1 MELAK
6 NQEHTVTIEGYGE
19 GGMGVARIDGRVV
32 FVHGALRGEK
42 CRVLILKTLKS
53 VAFAKVLEVI
63 EPSSER
69 ITPDCPYFPR
79 CGGCTYRHIRYE
91 EELRLKR
98 QRVQDNLSRIGGSD
112 VTVEEILGAQDTLH
126 YRNKAQYPVS
136 KDGAVGFYR
145 ARTHEVIECEHCLL
159 VRPEAD
165 AAAEALREYMQ
176 SCRVAGY
183 DEKTGRGLVRHLYIR
198 SNAAG
203 ESLVCVL
210 VNGDKLP
217 KEDRLVTLLRDAC
230 PKCTGIVLGTNTKK
244 GNVILGDRYRTL
256 WGSDRLEDTLC
267 GKTFRLSV
275 PSFYQVNHEQAE
287 RLYAKAIEY
296 AQLTGE
302 ETVLDLTVKKG
313 MNQGWFGNADV
324 AGGTEDRY
332 MGRFMLNRFVDKTQV
347 SVVGS
352 ANNVNDQGFSGGG
365 GPPRWRR
372 NNGLTATKMLGVNFA
387 TQTDKLELG
396 GSARYN
402 YQDGDIA
409 SIGSTEDF
417 LPNGNSYSNS
427 NSRQR
432 NKAKN
437 FNADFRMEWK
447 PDSMT
452 NIIFRPNFS
461 YGKTDNL
468 SNSESGTFNSDP
480 YSLVSDP
487 NNWLNLEKILNPD
500 DDPLRSIRINAI
512 NSGSLSDNKSVST
525 DATLQLNRKLNDKG
539 RNVTFRGRFGYTNND
554 NNQYTESETHYFQ
567 LLNALGGDSIL
578 VRNQYITTPTKNYNY
593 SAQLTYSEPIAR
605 ATFLQFSYQFQYKY
619 SESDKT
625 TYDLQGFPDWGLST
639 QLPTG
644 YEEHAVDSLGKYAEY
659 RYYNHDA
666 SVSLRFIRE
675 KYQLS
680 AGMSFQPQ
688 HSVLSYKRGDYM
700 IDTTRNVF
708 NFAPNLDLRIR
719 FSKVSQLRMTYRGR
733 SSQPSMENLLPIVDN
748 SNPQNVRIGNPGL
761 KPSFTHNMRFFYNT
775 YNAEKQRGIMSHVN
789 FSATQNSIS
798 NSRVYNSE
806 TGGWTTTPKNIN
818 GNWNAFGMFGFN
830 TALPN
835 KKYTINSFSNAN
847 YQNNVAYLTSG
858 KGADAV
864 ERKNTTTNLTLG
876 ERLNA
881 AYRNDWFEFGLNG
894 SISYSI
900 EKDKLT
906 PDNNQEP
913 YTFSYGA
920 NTQISM
926 PWNMTLSTNI
936 ANQSRR
942 GYTDS
947 SMNRNE
953 LIWNAQLSQTFLKGN
968 ATVSFEMYDI
978 LKKQSNIS
986 RSLTASGRSV
996 YEYNGVNS
1004 YCMLHFIY
1012 RLNIFGSKA
1021 ARDKMQGR
1029 RGFGGPGFGP
1039 GGSAGEEREAGS
1051 GGNGAAL

>member
-1 MELAK
+1 MALLLVTTLSAFSQTK
-6 NQEHTVTIEGYGE
+6 NITVS
-19 GGMGVARIDGRVV
+19 GRVV
-32 FVHGALRGEK
+32 EDTKEPAIQATVQLLLLPDSVQASGTATTAQGYFTLPKVSAGK
-42 CRVLILKTLKS
+42 YVLKVSYIGFKSQYIPLHLYATTTAKNVGTLT
-53 VAFAKVLEVI
+53 LE
-63 EPSSER
+63 
-69 ITPDCPYFPR
+69 TD
-79 CGGCTYRHIRYE
+79 
-91 EELRLKR
+91 
-98 QRVQDNLSRIGGSD
+98 
-112 VTVEEILGAQDTLH
+112 
-126 YRNKAQYPVS
+126 
-136 KDGAVGFYR
+136 AVM
-145 ARTHEVIECEHCLL
+145 L
-159 VRPEAD
+159 
-165 AAAEALREYMQ
+165 AEA
-176 SCRVAGY
+176 V
-183 DEKTGRGLVRHLYIR
+183 
-198 SNAAG
+198 
-203 ESLVCVL
+203 
-210 VNGDKLP
+210 
-217 KEDRLVTLLRDAC
+217 VTAEA
-230 PKCTGIVLGTNTKK
+230 PQVQ
-244 GNVILGDRYRTL
+244 VV
-256 WGSDRLEDTLC
+256 EDTLVYTSSAYRTPEGAMLEELVKKLPGAEIDDEGNVKIN
-267 GKTFRLSV
+267 GKDLSKIMV
-275 PSFYQVNHEQAE
+275 DGKEFFGGDVKTGLKNLPVDM
-287 RLYAKAIEY
+287 IEKLKTY
-296 AQLTGE
+296 DKKSDLARITGIDDGEE

-347 SVVGS
+347 SLVGS

-365 GPPRWRR
+365 GGPRWRR

-387 TQTDKLELG
+387 TQTNKLELG

-437 FNADFRMEWK
+437 FNADFRLEWK

-468 SNSESGTFNSDP
+468 SGSESGTFDSDP
-480 YSLVSDP
+480 YSLVTDP

-554 NNQYTESETHYFQ
+554 NNQYTESETHYFK
-567 LLNALGGDSIL
+567 LLNYLQTGDSVLI
-578 VRNQYITTPTKNYNY
+578 RNQYIATPTKNYNY

-688 HSVLSYKRGDYM
+688 HSVLSYKRGNYM

-1039 GGSAGEEREAGS
+1039 GHGP
-1051 GGNGAAL
+1051 GGFGGRRPF

>member
-1 MELAK
+1 MKKIITGMALLLVTTLSAFSQTK
-6 NQEHTVTIEGYGE
+6 NITVS
-19 GGMGVARIDGRVV
+19 GRVV
-32 FVHGALRGEK
+32 EDTKEPAIQATVQLLSLPDSAQASGTATTAQGYFTLPKVSAGK
-42 CRVLILKTLKS
+42 YVLKVSYIGFKSQYLPMHLYATTTAKNVGTLT
-53 VAFAKVLEVI
+53 LE
-63 EPSSER
+63 
-69 ITPDCPYFPR
+69 TD
-79 CGGCTYRHIRYE
+79 
-91 EELRLKR
+91 
-98 QRVQDNLSRIGGSD
+98 
-112 VTVEEILGAQDTLH
+112 
-126 YRNKAQYPVS
+126 
-136 KDGAVGFYR
+136 AVM
-145 ARTHEVIECEHCLL
+145 L
-159 VRPEAD
+159 
-165 AAAEALREYMQ
+165 AEA
-176 SCRVAGY
+176 V
-183 DEKTGRGLVRHLYIR
+183 
-198 SNAAG
+198 
-203 ESLVCVL
+203 
-210 VNGDKLP
+210 
-217 KEDRLVTLLRDAC
+217 VTAEA
-230 PKCTGIVLGTNTKK
+230 PQVQ
-244 GNVILGDRYRTL
+244 VV
-256 WGSDRLEDTLC
+256 EDTLVYNSSAYRTPEGAMLEELVKKLPGAEIDDEGNVKIN
-267 GKTFRLSV
+267 GKDLSKIMV
-275 PSFYQVNHEQAE
+275 DGKEFFGGDVKTGLKNLPVDM
-287 RLYAKAIEY
+287 IEKLKTY
-296 AQLTGE
+296 DKKSDLARITGIDDGEE

-365 GPPRWRR
+365 GGPRWRR

-417 LPNGNSYSNS
+417 LPDGNSYSNS

-432 NKAKN
+432 NKNKN

-468 SNSESGTFNSDP
+468 SGSESGTFNADP
-480 YSLVSDP
+480 YSLVTDP

-500 DDPLRSIRINAI
+500 DDLLRNVRINAT

-554 NNQYTESETHYFQ
+554 NNQYTESETHYFKLMNYLQ
-567 LLNALGGDSIL
+567 TGDSVLI
-578 VRNQYITTPTKNYNY
+578 RNQYIATPTKNYNY

-639 QLPTG
+639 LLPTG
-644 YEEHAVDSLGKYAEY
+644 YEEHVVDSLGKYAEY

-847 YQNNVAYLTSG
+847 YQNYVAYLTSG

-1021 ARDKMQGR
+1021 ARERMQGR

-1039 GGSAGEEREAGS
+1039 GGP
-1051 GGNGAAL
+1051 GGFGGRRPF

>member
-1 MELAK
+1 MKKIITGMALLLVTTLSAFSQTK
-6 NQEHTVTIEGYGE
+6 NITVS
-19 GGMGVARIDGRVV
+19 GRVV
-32 FVHGALRGEK
+32 EDTKEPAIQATVQLLSLPDSAQASGTATTAQGYFTLPKVSAGK
-42 CRVLILKTLKS
+42 YVLKVSYIGFKSQYLPMHLYATTTAKNVGTLT
-53 VAFAKVLEVI
+53 LE
-63 EPSSER
+63 
-69 ITPDCPYFPR
+69 TD
-79 CGGCTYRHIRYE
+79 
-91 EELRLKR
+91 
-98 QRVQDNLSRIGGSD
+98 
-112 VTVEEILGAQDTLH
+112 
-126 YRNKAQYPVS
+126 
-136 KDGAVGFYR
+136 AVM
-145 ARTHEVIECEHCLL
+145 L
-159 VRPEAD
+159 
-165 AAAEALREYMQ
+165 AEA
-176 SCRVAGY
+176 V
-183 DEKTGRGLVRHLYIR
+183 
-198 SNAAG
+198 
-203 ESLVCVL
+203 
-210 VNGDKLP
+210 
-217 KEDRLVTLLRDAC
+217 VTAEA
-230 PKCTGIVLGTNTKK
+230 PQVQ
-244 GNVILGDRYRTL
+244 VV
-256 WGSDRLEDTLC
+256 EDTLVYNSSAYRTPEGAMLEELVKKLPGAEIDDEGNVKIN
-267 GKTFRLSV
+267 GKDLSKIMV
-275 PSFYQVNHEQAE
+275 DGKEFFGGDVKTGLKNLPVDM
-287 RLYAKAIEY
+287 IEKLKTY
-296 AQLTGE
+296 DKKSDLARITGIDDGEE

-365 GPPRWRR
+365 GGPRWRR

-417 LPNGNSYSNS
+417 LPDGNSYSNS

-432 NKAKN
+432 NKNKN
-437 FNADFRMEWK
+437 FNADFRLEWK

-468 SNSESGTFNSDP
+468 SGSESGTFNADP
-480 YSLVSDP
+480 YSLVTDP

-500 DDPLRSIRINAI
+500 DDLLRNVRINAT

-554 NNQYTESETHYFQ
+554 NNQYTESETHYFKLMNYLQ
-567 LLNALGGDSIL
+567 TGDSVLI
-578 VRNQYITTPTKNYNY
+578 RNQYIATPTKNYNY

-639 QLPTG
+639 LLPTG
-644 YEEHAVDSLGKYAEY
+644 YEEHVVDSLGKYAEY

-847 YQNNVAYLTSG
+847 YQNYVAYLTSG

-1021 ARDKMQGR
+1021 ARERMQGR

-1039 GGSAGEEREAGS
+1039 GGP
-1051 GGNGAAL
+1051 GGFGGRRPF

>member
-1 MELAK
+1 MKKIITGMALLLVTTLSAFSQTK
-6 NQEHTVTIEGYGE
+6 NITVS
-19 GGMGVARIDGRVV
+19 GRVV
-32 FVHGALRGEK
+32 EDTKEPAIQATVQLLSLPDSVQASGTATTSQGYFTLPKVSAGK
-42 CRVLILKTLKS
+42 YVLKVSYIGFKSQYLPMHLYATTTAKNVGTLT
-53 VAFAKVLEVI
+53 LE
-63 EPSSER
+63 
-69 ITPDCPYFPR
+69 TD
-79 CGGCTYRHIRYE
+79 
-91 EELRLKR
+91 
-98 QRVQDNLSRIGGSD
+98 
-112 VTVEEILGAQDTLH
+112 
-126 YRNKAQYPVS
+126 
-136 KDGAVGFYR
+136 AVM
-145 ARTHEVIECEHCLL
+145 L
-159 VRPEAD
+159 
-165 AAAEALREYMQ
+165 AEA
-176 SCRVAGY
+176 V
-183 DEKTGRGLVRHLYIR
+183 
-198 SNAAG
+198 
-203 ESLVCVL
+203 
-210 VNGDKLP
+210 
-217 KEDRLVTLLRDAC
+217 VTAEA
-230 PKCTGIVLGTNTKK
+230 PQVQ
-244 GNVILGDRYRTL
+244 VV
-256 WGSDRLEDTLC
+256 EDTLVYNSSAYRTPEGAMLEELVKKLPGAEIDDEGNVKIN
-267 GKTFRLSV
+267 GKDLSKIMV
-275 PSFYQVNHEQAE
+275 DGKEFFGGDVKTGLKNLPVDM
-287 RLYAKAIEY
+287 IEKLKTY
-296 AQLTGE
+296 DKKSDLARITGIDDGEE

-313 MNQGWFGNADV
+313 MNQGWFGNADL

-365 GPPRWRR
+365 GGPRWRR

-417 LPNGNSYSNS
+417 LPDGNSYSNS

-432 NKAKN
+432 NKNKN

-468 SNSESGTFNSDP
+468 SGSESGTFNADP
-480 YSLVSDP
+480 YSLVTDP

-500 DDPLRSIRINAI
+500 DDLLRSVRINAT

-554 NNQYTESETHYFQ
+554 NNQYTESETHYFKLMNYLQ
-567 LLNALGGDSIL
+567 TGDSVLI
-578 VRNQYITTPTKNYNY
+578 RNQYIATPTKNYNY

-639 QLPTG
+639 LLPTG
-644 YEEHAVDSLGKYAEY
+644 YEEHVVDSLGKYAEY

-847 YQNNVAYLTSG
+847 YQNYVAYLTSG

-942 GYTDS
+942 GYRDS

-1021 ARDKMQGR
+1021 ARERMQGR

-1039 GGSAGEEREAGS
+1039 GGP
-1051 GGNGAAL
+1051 GGFGGRRSF

>member
-1 MELAK
+1 MKKIITGMALLLVTTLSAFSQTK
-6 NQEHTVTIEGYGE
+6 NITVS
-19 GGMGVARIDGRVV
+19 GRVV
-32 FVHGALRGEK
+32 EDTKEPAIQATVQLLSLPDSAQASGTATTAQGYFTLPKVSAGK
-42 CRVLILKTLKS
+42 YVLKVSYIGFKSQYLPMHLYATTTAKNVGTLT
-53 VAFAKVLEVI
+53 LE
-63 EPSSER
+63 
-69 ITPDCPYFPR
+69 TD
-79 CGGCTYRHIRYE
+79 
-91 EELRLKR
+91 
-98 QRVQDNLSRIGGSD
+98 
-112 VTVEEILGAQDTLH
+112 
-126 YRNKAQYPVS
+126 
-136 KDGAVGFYR
+136 AVM
-145 ARTHEVIECEHCLL
+145 L
-159 VRPEAD
+159 
-165 AAAEALREYMQ
+165 AEA
-176 SCRVAGY
+176 V
-183 DEKTGRGLVRHLYIR
+183 
-198 SNAAG
+198 
-203 ESLVCVL
+203 
-210 VNGDKLP
+210 
-217 KEDRLVTLLRDAC
+217 VTAEA
-230 PKCTGIVLGTNTKK
+230 PQVQ
-244 GNVILGDRYRTL
+244 VV
-256 WGSDRLEDTLC
+256 EDTLVYNSSAYRTPEGAMLEELVKKLPGAEIDDEGNVKIN
-267 GKTFRLSV
+267 GKDLSKIMV
-275 PSFYQVNHEQAE
+275 DGKEFFGGDVKTGLKNLPVDM
-287 RLYAKAIEY
+287 IEKLKTY
-296 AQLTGE
+296 DKKSDLARITGIDDGEE

-365 GPPRWRR
+365 GGPRWRR
-372 NNGLTATKMLGVNFA
+372 NNGLTAAKMLGVNFA

-417 LPNGNSYSNS
+417 LPDGNSYSNS

-432 NKAKN
+432 NKNKN
-437 FNADFRMEWK
+437 FNADFRLEWK

-468 SNSESGTFNSDP
+468 SGSESGTFNADP
-480 YSLVSDP
+480 YSLVTDP

-500 DDPLRSIRINAI
+500 DDLLRSVRINAT

-554 NNQYTESETHYFQ
+554 NNQYTESETHYFKLMNYLQ
-567 LLNALGGDSIL
+567 TGDSVLI
-578 VRNQYITTPTKNYNY
+578 RNQYIATPTKNYNY

-639 QLPTG
+639 LLPTG
-644 YEEHAVDSLGKYAEY
+644 YEEHVVDSLGKYAEY

-847 YQNNVAYLTSG
+847 YQNYVAYLTSG

-1021 ARDKMQGR
+1021 ARERMQGR

-1039 GGSAGEEREAGS
+1039 GGP
-1051 GGNGAAL
+1051 GGFGGRRPF

>member
-1 MELAK
+1 
-6 NQEHTVTIEGYGE
+6 
-19 GGMGVARIDGRVV
+19 
-32 FVHGALRGEK
+32 
-42 CRVLILKTLKS
+42 
-53 VAFAKVLEVI
+53 
-63 EPSSER
+63 
-69 ITPDCPYFPR
+69 
-79 CGGCTYRHIRYE
+79 
-91 EELRLKR
+91 
-98 QRVQDNLSRIGGSD
+98 
-112 VTVEEILGAQDTLH
+112 
-126 YRNKAQYPVS
+126 
-136 KDGAVGFYR
+136 
-145 ARTHEVIECEHCLL
+145 
-159 VRPEAD
+159 
-165 AAAEALREYMQ
+165 
-176 SCRVAGY
+176 
-183 DEKTGRGLVRHLYIR
+183 
-198 SNAAG
+198 
-203 ESLVCVL
+203 
-210 VNGDKLP
+210 
-217 KEDRLVTLLRDAC
+217 
-230 PKCTGIVLGTNTKK
+230 
-244 GNVILGDRYRTL
+244 
-256 WGSDRLEDTLC
+256 
-267 GKTFRLSV
+267 
-275 PSFYQVNHEQAE
+275 
-287 RLYAKAIEY
+287 
-296 AQLTGE
+296 
-302 ETVLDLTVKKG
+302 
-313 MNQGWFGNADV
+313 
-324 AGGTEDRY
+324 

-347 SVVGS
+347 SLVGS

-365 GPPRWRR
+365 GGPRWRR

-387 TQTDKLELG
+387 TQTNKLELG

-437 FNADFRMEWK
+437 FNADFRLEWK

-468 SNSESGTFNSDP
+468 SGSESGTFDSDP
-480 YSLVSDP
+480 YSLVTDP

-554 NNQYTESETHYFQ
+554 NNQYTESETHYFK
-567 LLNALGGDSIL
+567 LLNYLQTGDSVLI
-578 VRNQYITTPTKNYNY
+578 RNQYIATPTKNYNY

-1039 GGSAGEEREAGS
+1039 GHGP
-1051 GGNGAAL
+1051 GGFGGRRPF

>member
-1 MELAK
+1 MKKIMTGMALLLLTTLSVFSQTQK
-6 NQEHTVTIEGYGE
+6 ITVK
-19 GGMGVARIDGRVV
+19 GRV
-32 FVHGALRGEK
+32 
-42 CRVLILKTLKS
+42 
-53 VAFAKVLEVI
+53 
-63 EPSSER
+63 
-69 ITPDCPYFPR
+69 
-79 CGGCTYRHIRYE
+79 
-91 EELRLKR
+91 
-98 QRVQDNLSRIGGSD
+98 
-112 VTVEEILGAQDTLH
+112 
-126 YRNKAQYPVS
+126 
-136 KDGAVGFYR
+136 
-145 ARTHEVIECEHCLL
+145 
-159 VRPEAD
+159 
-165 AAAEALREYMQ
+165 
-176 SCRVAGY
+176 
-183 DEKTGRGLVRHLYIR
+183 
-198 SNAAG
+198 
-203 ESLVCVL
+203 
-210 VNGDKLP
+210 
-217 KEDRLVTLLRDAC
+217 
-230 PKCTGIVLGTNTKK
+230 
-244 GNVILGDRYRTL
+244 
-256 WGSDRLEDTLC
+256 LEDTKEPAIQATVQLLSLPDSVQASGVATSSMGFFSLPPVKP
-267 GKTFRLSV
+267 GKYVLKVSYIGFKTLWQPMQLSGSTPQKNV
-275 PSFYQVNHEQAE
+275 GVLTLETDAIMLAEAVITAEAPQVQVVEDTLVYNSSAYRTPEGAMLEELVKKLPGAE
-287 RLYAKAIEY
+287 VDDEGNVKINGRDLSKIMVNGKEFFGGDVKTGLKNLPVDMIEKLKTY
-296 AQLTGE
+296 DKKSDLARITGIDDGEE
-302 ETVLDLTVKKG
+302 ETVLDLSVKKG

-332 MGRFMLNRFVDKTQV
+332 MGRLMLNGFMDDTRV
-347 SVVGS
+347 SLIAS

-365 GPPRWRR
+365 GGPRWRR
-372 NNGLTATKMLGVNFA
+372 NNGLNASKVIGLDFA
-387 TQTDKLELG
+387 TQTSKIELG

-402 YQDGDIA
+402 YRDADVM

-417 LPNGNSYSNS
+417 LPDGNSYSNS
-427 NSRQR
+427 NSKQR
-432 NKAKN
+432 NRN
-437 FNADFRMEWK
+437 NSFNADFRLEWK

-452 NIIFRPNFS
+452 NIIFRPDVS

-468 SNSESGTFNSDP
+468 SNSESGTFSSDP
-480 YSLVSDP
+480 YSLVTDP
-487 NNWLNLEKILNPD
+487 NNWLTLEKILNPD
-500 DDPLRSIRINAI
+500 DDPLRNIRVNAI
-512 NSGSLSDNKSVST
+512 NSGSLSDNKSLST
-525 DATLQLNRKLNDKG
+525 NATLQLNRKLNNKG
-539 RNVTFRGRFGYTNND
+539 RNITFRGRFGYTNND

-567 LLNALGGDSIL
+567 LMNYLGGDSVLI
-578 VRNQYITTPTKNYNY
+578 RNQYITTPTKNYNY

-639 QLPTG
+639 QLPAG

-708 NFAPNLDLRIR
+708 NFAPNLDLRVR
-719 FSKVSQLRMTYRGR
+719 FSKVSQLRLTYRGR

-748 SNPQNVRIGNPGL
+748 SNPQNIRVGNPGL
-761 KPSFTHNMRFFYNT
+761 KPAFTHNMRLFYNT
-775 YNAEKQRGIMSHVN
+775 YNAEKQRGVMSHFN

-818 GNWNAFGMFGFN
+818 GNWNAFGMLGFN
-830 TALPN
+830 TALKN
-835 KKYTINSFSNAN
+835 KKYTINSFSNAS
-847 YQNNVAYLTSG
+847 YQNNVAYLTDS
-858 KGADAV
+858 KTKM
-864 ERKNTTTNLTLG
+864 ENKNTTTNLTLV
-876 ERLNA
+876 ERLNTS
-881 AYRNDWFEFGLNG
+881 YRNDWFEFGLNG
-894 SISYSI
+894 TISYSI

-920 NTQISM
+920 NTTVNM
-926 PWNMTLSTNI
+926 PWSMSVSTNI

-953 LIWNAQLSQTFLKGN
+953 LIWNAQISQTFLKGA

-978 LKKQSNIS
+978 LKRQSNIS

-1012 RLNIFGSKA
+1012 RLNIFGGKA
-1021 ARDKMQGR
+1021 ARDKMQNK

-1039 GGSAGEEREAGS
+1039 GHRP
-1051 GGNGAAL
+1051 GGFGGGRRF